1 MASVRLIEEGERIYL
16 LSSGRFLG
24 ESALEVLGVKTRS
37 RIVKGSVSGGC
48 KGGLSLIKS
57 IK

>member
-1 MASVRLIEEGERIYL
+1 MASVRLTEEGERIYL
-16 LSSGRFLG
+16 PSSGRFLG
-24 ESALEVLGVKTRS
+24 EPALEVSGVKTRS
-37 RIVKGSVSGGC
+37 RIVKGSVSRGY